1 MSKVTD
7 AIRARRERRRA
18 FQESE
23 VAHGLGHVRLA
34 PKTKAE
40 LQDELTI
47 AGIEFPKKATKA
59 ELEALSQPDVAGL
72 VAEDLALAQDTTEV
86 KE

>member
-1 MSKVTD
+1 MSKVTQ
-7 AIRARRERRRA
+7 AIRAREAARRA
-18 FQESE
+18 HQEAE
-23 VAHGLGHVRLA
+23 VARGLGHVRLA

-59 ELEALSQPDVAGL
+59 ELEALA
-72 VAEDLALAQDTTEV
+72 EV

>member
-7 AIRARRERRRA
+7 AIRAREKARRA
-18 FQESE
+18 LVNTEP
-23 VAHGLGHVRLA
+23 GLGRVVLN

-40 LQDELTI
+40 IQDELTI

-59 ELEALSQPDVAGL
+59 ELEALASDGL
-72 VAEDLALAQDTTEV
+72 GTVTTDDMG
-86 KE
+86 